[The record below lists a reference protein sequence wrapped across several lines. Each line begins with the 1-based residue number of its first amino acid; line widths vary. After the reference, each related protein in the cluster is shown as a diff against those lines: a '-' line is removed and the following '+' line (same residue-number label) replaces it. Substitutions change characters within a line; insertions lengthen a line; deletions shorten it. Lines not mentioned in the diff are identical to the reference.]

1 MLPRCGGRTLNGDHM
16 DSKTERA
23 RKIAALAGQ
32 LRAAYANAVD
42 ETPADRLEYVQEV
55 LKRELSGM
63 PPDERDDIV
72 HELLTHFPTLEAGDA
87 PPPLPRSDS
96 GRAEALP
103 ADPLQ
108 LTELLIKSAGRLG
121 DGERAQIT
129 ARLQSAGLIDAP
141 AAHAPVAGASGGGGT
156 AGVPEGV
163 ARLIRT
169 KLSIGEREP
178 VDPARLMELSGALVE
193 FMLSLDRLV
202 WQAWGNV
209 GPGSAVK
216 RRELFQRTAAQ
227 FVMGNQD
234 VALPNVT
241 QDTDRLRQLTLAM
254 VAAISKS
261 GSMFAQRWLE
271 KYGVEAI
278 RTAAAPR
285 KKLTESF
292 DATCWK
298 LYAEL
303 AGNLDQSQISDQ
315 INQTIA
321 EFVEGLM
328 KAGR

>member
-1 MLPRCGGRTLNGDHM
+1 M

-63 PPDERDDIV
+63 PPDERDTIV
-72 HELLTHFPTLEAGDA
+72 HELLTHFPTLEASDA
-87 PPPLPRSDS
+87 PPPMPRAD
-96 GRAEALP
+96 GVRAEALP
-103 ADPLQ
+103 TDPVQ
-108 LTELLIKSAGRLG
+108 LTELLVKSAGRLG
-121 DGERAQIT
+121 EAERAQIT
-129 ARLQSAGLIDAP
+129 ARLHSAGLIDAAP
-141 AAHAPVAGASGGGGT
+141 AAVAGGSGSGAGGGSGSGSGGA

-227 FVMGNQD
+227 FVMGNQE

-278 RTAAAPR
+278 RAAAAPR